1 VKRYE
6 IEIDE
11 LVVDAS
17 AISAMRGDQ
26 FKAMVEQALQQKLEG
41 AGAQSS
47 FAAKEAISISMPPAP
62 PQSASGGIQFAGKVA
77 QAIHQG
83 MTRKP

>member
-1 VKRYE
+1 VKRFE

-17 AISAMRGDQ
+17 AISPMRGDQ
-26 FKAMVEQALQQKLEG
+26 FKAMVERALQLRLAG
-41 AGAQSS
+41 AGDQLS
-47 FAAKEAISISMPPAP
+47 FAAKEAITISIPPGS
-62 PQSASGGIQFAGKVA
+62 PQSTSSGIRFAGNVA

-83 MTRKP
+83 MTRRA